1 MTPEFTEFLQTF
13 LVSAAPALTA
23 IFGVVITCLS
33 VGKKIYAAIAD
44 FRKDETLKEL
54 NQKVNSMLVEN
65 QRLNTF
71 NRQLL
76 IELTKIADCTDA
88 KDVQKRLSNIRR
100 KGDAADDK
108 EV

>member
-1 MTPEFTEFLQTF
+1 MTPELTEYLQNF
-13 LVSAAPALTA
+13 LVSAAPAITA
-23 IFGVVITCLS
+23 ILGVVITCIS

-65 QRLNTF
+65 QRLNTV

-76 IELTKIADCTDA
+76 VELTKIANYTDV

-100 KGDAADDK
+100 KGDAEDDK